1 MTIKSAIGFLSLFI
15 VLQACESKFAELP
28 QGNQAADA
36 TFTSVIDDRVMSRA
50 VNASWEAN
58 DVIGL
63 FMLDNANKKVLK
75 ANAAYVTARGD
86 GNFVGKAGNA
96 VYYPEDGTA
105 VDFIA
110 YYPYDEQVTD
120 HTQYVL
126 DVTDQSR
133 QQDIDLMA
141 AVNLTGR
148 TATSPTGN
156 LQFRHL
162 LAKLVLNLS
171 SADGSSLTGIKATVQ
186 PLISKATIDLSK
198 ESDNIELGNEK
209 KAVSMC
215 VNKEC
220 TQADAVLIPQSFEG
234 KLKITLSV
242 NGKDKEI
249 ETNIAGNI
257 EAGARYTLNLRSSN
271 TGGNTTVDP
280 EAPKYA
286 KWFETPVI
294 TKADLERSD
303 LKYITHYMRNG
314 WTDKNGST
322 SRNFS
327 LFYSQKLKFAYWVA
341 YPLYAKC
348 MGKQDRT
355 DAWRYDDMID
365 KSWQVNLKSG
375 FGDGYDKGHQLPSA
389 DRTCDKPTNEDTFF
403 FTNVTPQIS
412 SMNQEIWARLEGK
425 VRGWSKATDTLFVVT
440 GAVPPKSNI
449 QYKKGMAIPQYYF
462 KALARR
468 ISGTYHTIAFAID
481 NSASV
486 AKGNYMDYA
495 ISVSDLEKNTGFE
508 FFPGLDESTK
518 SQLDLSKWQ

>member
-28 QGNQAADA
+28 QGNQATEA

-63 FMLDNANKKVLK
+63 FMLDNADKSVLK
-75 ANAAYVTARGD
+75 TNAAYVTARGD

-209 KAVSMC
+209 KLFPCASI
-215 VNKEC
+215 K
-220 TQADAVLIPQSFEG
+220 
-234 KLKITLSV
+234 SV
-242 NGKDKEI
+242 
-249 ETNIAGNI
+249 
-257 EAGARYTLNLRSSN
+257 
-271 TGGNTTVDP
+271 
-280 EAPKYA
+280 
-286 KWFETPVI
+286 
-294 TKADLERSD
+294 
-303 LKYITHYMRNG
+303 
-314 WTDKNGST
+314 
-322 SRNFS
+322 
-327 LFYSQKLKFAYWVA
+327 
-341 YPLYAKC
+341 
-348 MGKQDRT
+348 
-355 DAWRYDDMID
+355 
-365 KSWQVNLKSG
+365 
-375 FGDGYDKGHQLPSA
+375 
-389 DRTCDKPTNEDTFF
+389 
-403 FTNVTPQIS
+403 
-412 SMNQEIWARLEGK
+412 
-425 VRGWSKATDTLFVVT
+425 
-440 GAVPPKSNI
+440 
-449 QYKKGMAIPQYYF
+449 
-462 KALARR
+462 RR
-468 ISGTYHTIAFAID
+468 R
-481 NSASV
+481 
-486 AKGNYMDYA
+486 M
-495 ISVSDLEKNTGFE
+495 LC
-508 FFPGLDESTK
+508 
-518 SQLDLSKWQ
+518 